1 MSEKESKP
9 KRKIVRQ
16 REKGK
21 KIYKERERD
30 RKSEVPKFKLLFVSF
45 WLK

>member
-1 MSEKESKP
+1 VSEKESKP

-21 KIYKERERD
+21 KIYKESD
-30 RKSEVPKFKLLFVSF
+30 RQSEVPKFKLLFVSF